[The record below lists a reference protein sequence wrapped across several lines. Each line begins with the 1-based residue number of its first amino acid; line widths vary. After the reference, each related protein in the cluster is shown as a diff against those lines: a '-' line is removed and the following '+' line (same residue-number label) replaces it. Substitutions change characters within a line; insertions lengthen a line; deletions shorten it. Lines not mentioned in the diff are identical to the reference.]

1 MTYALEARLNR
12 AFSRCQRAYDDQLP
26 EDDLD
31 FLDTPEGEDFE
42 REEQESLIAT
52 GAGRA
57 IEPGALWRALNRRRD
72 FRAIRDEVIEELMRG
87 QEYKAEARR
96 LIKQDME
103 RRNEP

>member
-1 MTYALEARLNR
+1 MSQTALQANA
-12 AFSRCQRAYDDQLP
+12 AFSSAQRAYDDQLP

-42 REEQESLIAT
+42 REEEEALMLT

-57 IEPGALWRALNRRRD
+57 IEPEQLWKALNRRRE
-72 FRAIRDEVIEELMRG
+72 FRAIRDDVINELMKTDS
-87 QEYKAEARR
+87 YKQEARR
-96 LIKQDME
+96 LIEADAE

>member
-42 REEQESLIAT
+42 SQEQESLIAT

-57 IEPGALWRALNRRRD
+57 IEPETLWRALNRRRE
-72 FRAIRDEVIEELMRG
+72 FRAIRDAVIDELMRT
-87 QEYKAEARR
+87 QEYRAEARR
-96 LIKQDME
+96 LLAADAE
-103 RRNEP
+103 RRDQP